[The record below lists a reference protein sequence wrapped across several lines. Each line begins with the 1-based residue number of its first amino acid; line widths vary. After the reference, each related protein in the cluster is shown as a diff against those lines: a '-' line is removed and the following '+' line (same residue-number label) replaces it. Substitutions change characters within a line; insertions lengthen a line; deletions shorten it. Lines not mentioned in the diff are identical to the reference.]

1 MANLKEIRSRI
12 TSVGS
17 TMQITSA
24 MKMVSAAKLKRAQD
38 AIVQMRP
45 YANKLTELLENLS
58 ASLDSSDGG
67 IYTQN
72 REIKNVLLVTVTSN
86 RGLCGGFNAYILKK
100 AKTLIN
106 KEYSNANV
114 NILSIGK
121 KSSEHFQKNGFN
133 MVSSHDELFGKLVF
147 NNVAEVAEAIM
158 KKFVVGEYD
167 KVILV
172 YNQFKNAATQI
183 IMAENY
189 LPIETAKN
197 EEAIVGD
204 YLFAI
209 GFGLGAKSEDRIVDA
224 VMRTCSAIAAGEL
237 KQMNHIRDL
246 TTRPEDYDEIV
257 RGKTAGPFSIACGS
271 AAVVAGASEEVVAH
285 LEAFGMG
292 IGIAF
297 QMVDDLLDLTGDVH
311 MGKPR
316 GTDVHEGK
324 MTLPLIHALTM
335 LHGESRN
342 RIAEIL
348 ADFNDSHWD
357 ELLLLLEEAGSLE
370 YTMNLIE
377 TQLMT
382 ALDHLR
388 SLPESPARRLMEGL
402 AEISIGR
409 RV

>member
-1 MANLKEIRSRI
+1 MVELDALQAELSSR
-12 TSVGS
+12 
-17 TMQITSA
+17 
-24 MKMVSAAKLKRAQD
+24 RD
-38 AIVQMRP
+38 IVEN
-45 YANKLTELLENLS
+45 ALEELVQSEL
-58 ASLDSSDGG
+58 AGPSSDAMRMARSILMAGG
-67 IYTQN
+67 K
-72 REIKNVLLVTVTSN
+72 RWRPVLTLLAHEAAGGDSHTPILDLALSFELIHTATLVHDDLN
-86 RGLCGGFNAYILKK
+86 DGARLRRGAP
-100 AKTLIN
+100 TLHTT
-106 KEYSNANV
+106 Y
-114 NILSIGK
+114 G
-121 KSSEHFQKNGFN
+121 
-133 MVSSHDELFGKLVF
+133 D
-147 NNVAEVAEAIM
+147 AEAI
-158 KKFVVGEYD
+158 V
-167 KVILV
+167 
-172 YNQFKNAATQI
+172 
-183 IMAENY
+183 
-189 LPIETAKN
+189 
-197 EEAIVGD
+197 VGD

-377 TQLMT
+377 TQLMI